1 MTPFTHLHVHTEY
14 SLLDGSAK
22 IPELIARVKEL
33 GMDSVAITDHGVMF
47 GVVDFYKEA
56 VAEGVKP
63 IIGCEIYVASGS
75 RLDKEP
81 SKDNFYYH
89 LVLLAENEQGYRNL
103 IKLVSAGF
111 TEGFYYRPR
120 VDAEVLR
127 RYHGGLIALSA
138 CLAGPVARDTLSVSY
153 EKGLQQALLYDEI
166 FGRGNFYL
174 ELQDHGMPEQQRLN
188 PQLIRM
194 SKETGIPLVCTNDT
208 HYIYESDA
216 PAHEILLCIQTNKT
230 IDDEDRMIYA
240 GQNYYIKSPEQ
251 MKALFPETPEAL
263 ENTVRI
269 AERCNVD
276 FVFNQYK
283 LPRYDTPA
291 GYTSFE
297 YLKKICADGLAA
309 RYGADGRPELLDERL
324 EYELDVI
331 RQMGFVDY
339 FLITWDF
346 IKYANDNGIAVGP
359 GRGSA
364 AGSLVSY
371 CLHITNVDPMRYG
384 LMFERFLNPERVSM
398 PDIDIDFCYERRQ
411 EVIDYVV
418 RKYGADHVAQIITFG
433 TMAAR
438 ASIRD
443 TGRALARSY
452 NDVDR
457 IAKMVPFE
465 LGITIRRALE
475 MNPELKSA
483 YDGEEDTRRLIDMA
497 MRLEGLPR
505 HASTHAAGVVICDR
519 PVTDYVPLNVND
531 GVITT
536 QFPMNTLEE
545 LGLLKMDFL
554 GLRTLTVIQDAVR
567 EVKRARGVS
576 IDIDNID
583 FGDPRV
589 YELIQKTKTEGVFQL
604 ESAGMRSFMRELQ
617 PSRFEDLIA
626 GVALFR
632 PGPMDFI
639 PKYIRGKN
647 AAEGSGRSAGS
658 DQGVKYTHEA
668 LKPILEDTYGCIVYQ
683 EQVMQIVR
691 DLAGYSLG
699 RSDLV
704 RRAMSKK
711 KTDVMARERNNFIY
725 GGEGAPGCVKNG
737 IPADIAEDIFDEMTD
752 FAKYAFNKSHAAA
765 YAVIGYQTAWLKV
778 HYPVEF
784 MAALMT
790 SVIDWTE
797 KVAEY
802 IQECKKMNIPILP
815 PDVNESFPRFSV
827 KGGAIRF
834 ALLAIKNVGRPTV
847 EAIVRERE
855 AGGRFKS
862 LTDLINR
869 LDGRELNKRSI
880 ESLIKAGA
888 LDSLGGRRTQYMAA
902 YKGILDGMNARKKNN
917 IAGQLNLFDMGPG
930 PGPSSG
936 SFSNIRDSLPDI
948 ADYPQRERLAFEKE
962 VLGIYVSGHPLDAYE
977 SFLSRYVT
985 AKSTDFAAASGDE
998 NGGGAADSA
1007 RGDALDGM
1015 SVCVG
1020 GIISAKSVKYTKANQ
1035 AMCFLTV
1042 EDQYGSMEIIVFPQT
1057 YQKLSGRLNAD
1068 EVIAV
1073 SGRLSAREG
1082 ENAKVIC
1089 NDVFFNDTQTA
1100 NDKAGSGYRPPGR
1113 QTLWLKLPN
1122 GSDVSMESVKRLL
1135 QRHSGETPVII
1146 FIEQTKEKLRYE
1158 DRVDAAGGAL
1168 LAELE
1173 RMLGAECVVLK

>member
-1 MTPFTHLHVHTEY
+1 MPPFTHLHVHTEY

-56 VAEGVKP
+56 VANGVKP
-63 IIGCEIYVASGS
+63 VIGCEIYVASGS
-75 RLDKEP
+75 RFNKEP

-89 LVLLAENEQGYRNL
+89 LVLLAENEQGYQNL
-103 IKLVSAGF
+103 IKIVSAGF
-111 TEGFYYRPR
+111 TDGFYYRPR
-120 VDAEVLR
+120 ADIEILR
-127 RYHGGLIALSA
+127 RYHEGLIALSA
-138 CLAGPVARDTLSVSY
+138 CLAGPVARDTLNVSY
-153 EKGLQQALLYDEI
+153 EKGKQQALLYDEI
-166 FGRGNFYL
+166 FGRGNFFI
-174 ELQDHGMPEQQRLN
+174 ELQDHGMADQKRLN
-188 PQLIRM
+188 PLLVRM
-194 SKETGIPLVCTNDT
+194 SGETGIPLVCTNDT
-208 HYIYESDA
+208 HYIYQGDA
-216 PAHEILLCIQTNKT
+216 AAHEILLCIQTNKT
-230 IDDEDRMIYA
+230 INDPDRMIYE
-240 GQNYYIKSPEQ
+240 GQNYYVKSPEQ
-251 MKALFPETPEAL
+251 MAELFAYAPEAL
-263 ENTVRI
+263 ENTARI
-269 AERCNVD
+269 AERCNMD

-283 LPRYDTPA
+283 LPRYDTPPGFTA
-291 GYTSFE
+291 FE
-297 YLKKICADGLAA
+297 YLTKLCYEGLSARCGDAA
-309 RYGADGRPELLDERL
+309 AGLKQRVD
-324 EYELDVI
+324 YELGVI
-331 RQMGFVDY
+331 KQMGFVDY

-371 CLHITNVDPMRYG
+371 CLRITSIDPVRYN
-384 LMFERFLNPERVSM
+384 LLFERFLNPERISM

-452 NDVDR
+452 NEVDR
-457 IAKMVPFE
+457 IAKMVPFAI
-465 LGITIRRALE
+465 GMTIRRALE
-475 MNPELKSA
+475 MNAELKAA
-483 YDGEEDTRRLIDMA
+483 YDNEDETRRLLDMA

-505 HASTHAAGVVICDR
+505 HASTHAAGVVICDK
-519 PVTDYVPLNVND
+519 PVTEYVPLNTND
-531 GVITT
+531 GVVTT

-567 EVKRARGVS
+567 EAKRTQGAD
-576 IDIDNID
+576 IDIDRID
-583 FGDPRV
+583 FDDPKV
-589 YELIQKTKTEGVFQL
+589 YELIQKTRTEGVFQL
-604 ESAGMRSFMRELQ
+604 ESAGMKSFMRELQ

-632 PGPMDFI
+632 PGPMEFI

-647 AAEGSGRSAGS
+647 TAGK
-658 DQGVKYTHEA
+658 VRYTHES
-668 LKPILEDTYGCIVYQ
+668 LIPILEPTYGCIVYQ

-711 KTDVMARERNNFIY
+711 KGDVMARERENFIN
-725 GGEGAPGCVKNG
+725 GCEGVPGCVANG
-737 IPADIAEDIFDEMTD
+737 IPADAAERIFDEMTD

-802 IQECKKMNIPILP
+802 IHECKAMNIPILP
-815 PDVNESFPRFSV
+815 PDVNESYPRFSV
-827 KGGAIRF
+827 KDGAIRF

-847 EAIVRERE
+847 EAVVRERE

-888 LDSLGGRRTQYMAA
+888 FDSLGGRRTQYMAA
-902 YKGILDGMNARKKNN
+902 YKGILDGLSATKKNN
-917 IAGQLNLFDMGPG
+917 IAGQLNLFDMGG
-930 PGPSSG
+930 ADSAA
-936 SFSNIRDSLPDI
+936 SNTADSLPDI
-948 ADYPQRERLAFEKE
+948 PEYPTRERLAFEKE
-962 VLGIYVSGHPLDAYE
+962 VLGIYVSGHPLTAYE
-977 SFLSRYVT
+977 PFLKKHVT
-985 AKSTDFAAASGDE
+985 TKSTDFIARAEEE
-998 NGGGAADSA
+998 NDGSLQHDDS
-1007 RGDALDGM
+1007 LDGR

-1020 GIISAKSVKYTKANQ
+1020 GIISAKSVKYTKSNQ
-1035 AMCFLTV
+1035 AMCFLTL
-1042 EDQYGSMEIIVFPQT
+1042 EDQFGAMEIIVFPQL
-1057 YQKLSGRLNAD
+1057 YEKFSARLNAD
-1068 EVIAV
+1068 AVIAV
-1073 SGRLSAREG
+1073 RGRLSAREG
-1082 ENAKVIC
+1082 ESAKVIC
-1089 NDVFFNDTQTA
+1089 NDIFFSDTGKDGGPPAKTLWIKIPQ
-1100 NDKAGSGYRPPGR
+1100 GSGLSMDSLGE
-1113 QTLWLKLPN
+1113 LLK
-1122 GSDVSMESVKRLL
+1122 RY
-1135 QRHSGETPVII
+1135 SGETPVNI
-1146 FIEQTKEKLRYE
+1146 FIEQSNERLRYGE
-1158 DRVDAAGGAL
+1158 RVDPARDGL
-1168 LAELE
+1168 MSELE